1 MSEDERKKALSKHRK
16 KLEEK
21 RLKLQSKIKKKE
33 KQKNDD
39 NIGRINPSFQ
49 SDDPKGDFYISPKEN
64 KEMMEEFSNLINKN
78 KGLNLKATFQKYS
91 KKRKKHWTANTH
103 YIHIMCRPAHFV
115 KAYD

>member
-78 KGLNLKATFQKYS
+78 KGLNNNGGCMGVFVTFFIILLLFI
-91 KKRKKHWTANTH
+91 T
-103 YIHIMCRPAHFV
+103 PLL
-115 KAYD
+115 